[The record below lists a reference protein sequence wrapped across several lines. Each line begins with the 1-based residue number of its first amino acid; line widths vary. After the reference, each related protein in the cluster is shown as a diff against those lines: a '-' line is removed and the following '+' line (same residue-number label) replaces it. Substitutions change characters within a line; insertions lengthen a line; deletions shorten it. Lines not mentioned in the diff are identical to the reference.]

1 MLLSTSITIEDIKPP
16 DYTNEG
22 LPLGFP
28 QHALIPGRQLSNSN
42 IVDLHL
48 ALRKPCNLVRI
59 DQASYNLKSPS
70 QKESLDRILADGIL
84 GYSMVITDPVM
95 CGYQTLADDQS
106 QEQEQQV
113 AMGVAYIWDQFYVG
127 EKGMYEEHE
136 IISILFYHLHQLR
149 KLDSRPELVVKLH
162 ASKEIRN
169 ICDDRGMGN
178 ILELVAAVCSAQNLM
193 DTWLIPTFQR
203 VLIVVDTIPSKH
215 EDPANYEISSTSL
228 ATNNAAVA
236 AVESIDQAEANVPTF
251 MMGNESRANFYTG
264 IPLPGE
270 TQMTRDDMKELSNV
284 SDKIAAVV
292 TCARIS
298 TNGKI
303 LSNTIKFHKH
313 IGHELAQ
320 QMYTSAMLM
329 QGVGDN

>member
-1 MLLSTSITIEDIKPP
+1 
-16 DYTNEG
+16 
-22 LPLGFP
+22 
-28 QHALIPGRQLSNSN
+28 
-42 IVDLHL
+42 
-48 ALRKPCNLVRI
+48 
-59 DQASYNLKSPS
+59 
-70 QKESLDRILADGIL
+70 
-84 GYSMVITDPVM
+84 
-95 CGYQTLADDQS
+95 
-106 QEQEQQV
+106 
-113 AMGVAYIWDQFYVG
+113 
-127 EKGMYEEHE
+127 
-136 IISILFYHLHQLR
+136 
-149 KLDSRPELVVKLH
+149 
-162 ASKEIRN
+162 
-169 ICDDRGMGN
+169 
-178 ILELVAAVCSAQNLM
+178 M

>member
-1 MLLSTSITIEDIKPP
+1 
-16 DYTNEG
+16 
-22 LPLGFP
+22 
-28 QHALIPGRQLSNSN
+28 
-42 IVDLHL
+42 
-48 ALRKPCNLVRI
+48 
-59 DQASYNLKSPS
+59 
-70 QKESLDRILADGIL
+70 
-84 GYSMVITDPVM
+84 
-95 CGYQTLADDQS
+95 
-106 QEQEQQV
+106 
-113 AMGVAYIWDQFYVG
+113 AYIWDQFYVG